1 MLKNQHKMRIDVQFM
16 QKMQHNLLT
25 NRMGYDILL
34 SKGVDIMP
42 KVSTNISLDAETK
55 AKAQAMLADL
65 GMDLSTAVNIFLR
78 QMLYEGGIPF
88 SITREVPNKVT
99 LEAMKEAQEMSRS
112 PEKYKKYDNV
122 DSMMEDIL
130 GEV

>member
-1 MLKNQHKMRIDVQFM
+1 M
-16 QKMQHNLLT
+16 LT
-25 NRMGYDILL
+25 NRIEYDILL
-34 SKGVDIMP
+34 SKGVDIVA

-55 AKAQAMLADL
+55 AKAQVMLADL

-99 LEAMKEAQEMSRS
+99 IEAMKEAQEMLRY
-112 PEKYKKYDNV
+112 PEKYKKYDSV